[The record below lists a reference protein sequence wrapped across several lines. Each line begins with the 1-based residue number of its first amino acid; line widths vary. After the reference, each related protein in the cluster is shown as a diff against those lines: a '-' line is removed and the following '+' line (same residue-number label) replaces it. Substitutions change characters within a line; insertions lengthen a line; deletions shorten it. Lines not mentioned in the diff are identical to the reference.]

1 MYQCPHTLLLW
12 LWFWMCW
19 PCPYLKAPST
29 LVLVTP
35 HFSCEPQ
42 FFSLNKIIPIRMK
55 ISYFLFYKQQQKNM
69 RAGCFFFFQSQDTK
83 ALLIWKRLN
92 PPNLI
97 LSSFNKY
104 FNVNDGDQGILS
116 HIRKRP
122 QEEGVILSW
131 NKKMMSSCPATD
143 PGYRTAR
150 ELTAPKANRAEDSSM
165 CSGKHQITSYHDLQ
179 QKQGWG
185 SRAGCEIG

>member
-1 MYQCPHTLLLW
+1 MPHGRRTWICMRHYQSKPKSISGEFIRQKT
-12 LWFWMCW
+12 
-19 PCPYLKAPST
+19 PSNLT
-29 LVLVTP
+29 TTT
-35 HFSCEPQ
+35 
-42 FFSLNKIIPIRMK
+42 KK
-55 ISYFLFYKQQQKNM
+55 KKKKNM